1 MIVAAIDHSSGAIPL
16 PPLLLRGRDVPFWQ
30 QKICRAIPFRPLTE
44 TGVPFDF
51 LLVFDGSRFFY
62 TRDEGV
68 GEIVTKLEALDSG
81 AERALALT
89 PLAPLTSFASSPF
102 IAVSRAFF
110 ERNRSVFRTGV
121 FSTLAGRISLEE
133 MKMENCFEV
142 FRPDQ
147 DPQRAE
153 EWVMRLQIREYRR
166 RGVVISDFGHF
177 YIEGELSIG
186 EGSVISTGVVIRGNS
201 EIGRG
206 TVLYPHCYIENS
218 RIGDRC
224 VLLPGTV
231 IIDSIVEENVQL
243 GPYTHLRNGS
253 LVKKGAKMG
262 NFVEMKKSVLG
273 SGSKSMHLAYIG
285 DATVGENVNIGAGT
299 ITCNYDGEKK
309 NPTFIEDNVFV
320 GSGTELVAPV
330 TVGRNSFIA
339 AGSTITEDV
348 PENSLAIARQRQANI
363 ADWALRRR
371 EKKKV

>member
-1 MIVAAIDHSSGAIPL
+1 MIVAAIDHSPGAAPR
-16 PPLLLRGRDVPFWQ
+16 PALLLRGRDVPFWQ
-30 QKICRAIPFRPLTE
+30 RKICRAIPFRPLTE
-44 TGVPFDF
+44 TDDSFDF
-51 LLVFDGSRFFY
+51 FLVFDGSRFFC
-62 TRDEGV
+62 TTEEGMA
-68 GEIVTKLEALDSG
+68 EISAKLEELDSAG
-81 AERALALT
+81 ERALAL
-89 PLAPLTSFASSPF
+89 APLTPFASPPF

-110 ERNRSVFRTGV
+110 KQNRSAFQPGV
-121 FSTLAGRISLEE
+121 FSTLAEQIPLEE
-133 MKMENCFEV
+133 MKIKSFFQA

-147 DPQRAE
+147 EPWRAE
-153 EWVMRLQIREYRR
+153 EWVMRLQIGEYRR
-166 RGVVISDFGHF
+166 RGVVFDDFGHF
-177 YIEGELSIG
+177 YIEGEPPIG
-186 EGSVISTGVVIRGNS
+186 EGTLISTGSVIRGNS

-218 RIGDRC
+218 RIGDQC

-231 IIDSIVEENVQL
+231 VIDSIVEELVHL

-273 SGSKSMHLAYIG
+273 PGSKSMHLAYIG

-309 NPTFIEDNVFV
+309 NPTIIEDNVFI

-330 TVGRNSFIA
+330 TLGRNSVIA

-348 PENSLAIARQRQANI
+348 PEDALAIARQRQANI
-363 ADWALRRR
+363 SDWALRKR
-371 EKKKV
+371 EKKKG